1 MSYIKFD
8 GFVENYDTSKAKF
21 GPNLTF
27 LVKNTIMQII
37 HRYKDPDPAER
48 ISSYIV
54 DIKFPSGT
62 FTPSWRVN
70 LEGKIYTNSDAI
82 ANDLIRDTKDPLE
95 NIEGFGLSQT
105 FAYHGDTF
113 QVYVNFREPIIE

>member
-8 GFVENYDTSKAKF
+8 GFVENYNTSKAKF
-21 GPNLTF
+21 GKDMVFLTRS
-27 LVKNTIMQII
+27 TIMQIV
-37 HRYKDPDPAER
+37 HRYKDPDPADR

-54 DIKFPSGT
+54 HLNFTKGV
-62 FTPSWRVN
+62 FTPDWKVN
-70 LEGKIYTNSDAI
+70 FTGKLYTNSDAI

-113 QVYVNFREPIIE
+113 QVYINFREPIIE

>member
-21 GPNLTF
+21 GKDMVS
-27 LVKNTIMQII
+27 LVKDTIMQIV
-37 HRYKDPDPAER
+37 HRYKDSDKAFKT
-48 ISSYIV
+48 SSCVV
-54 DIKFPSGT
+54 DLKFTEGI
-62 FTPSWRVN
+62 FTPNWRVN
-70 LEGKIYTNSDAI
+70 FNGKIYTNSDAI

-113 QVYVNFREPIIE
+113 QVYINFREPIIE